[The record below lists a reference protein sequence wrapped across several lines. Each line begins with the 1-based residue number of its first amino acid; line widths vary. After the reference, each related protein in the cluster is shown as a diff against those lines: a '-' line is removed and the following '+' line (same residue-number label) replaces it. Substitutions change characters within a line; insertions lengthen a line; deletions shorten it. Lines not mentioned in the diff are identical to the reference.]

1 MLPQEHVLIGTFLLL
16 FDLVGTFVFVLSGA
30 VAGIRHR
37 LDLFGVLV
45 LAFVTAT
52 VGGITRD
59 LLIGAL
65 PPVGISDWRY
75 ITIATGAGLAAFYW
89 TRAAPTVTQSPI
101 VKDWDRLRGRWSK
114 SVLMLDAA
122 GLSLYAVAGA
132 LKALAYHLGPIPAVL
147 LGGITGIGGGMLRDV
162 LVSEVP
168 VVLRRGELYAVAG
181 MSGAALVVVGRTAGW
196 PSAVVAPVGALLC
209 FGLRFMAIER
219 GWRLPVAGDG
229 SDETGLR

>member
-1 MLPQEHVLIGTFLLL
+1 MLPQEHPLIGTFLLL
-16 FDLVGTFVFVLSGA
+16 FDLVGTFVFALSGA

-59 LLIGAL
+59 LLIGAV

-75 ITIATGAGLAAFYW
+75 VTIAVCAGLIAFYW
-89 TRAAPTVTQSPI
+89 ANVAPAVAQSPL
-101 VKDWDRLRGRWSK
+101 VKDWDRLRGRWSR

-132 LKALAYHLGPIPAVL
+132 LKALAYHLGPVPAVL

-168 VVLRRGELYAVAG
+168 VVLLRGELYAVAA

-196 PSAVVAPVGALLC
+196 PSYIVAPLGALLC
-209 FGLRFMAIER
+209 FGLRFMAIQR
-219 GWRLPVAGDG
+219 GWRLPVAGAG
-229 SDETGLR
+229 RSGGP

>member
-16 FDLVGTFVFVLSGA
+16 FDLVGTFVFALSGA

-59 LLIGAL
+59 LLIGAV

-75 ITIATGAGLAAFYW
+75 VTIAMCAGLAAFYW
-89 TRAAPTVTQSPI
+89 AHVAPAVTQSPI
-101 VKDWDRLRGRWSK
+101 VKDWDRLRGRWST

-132 LKALAYHLGPIPAVL
+132 LKALAYHLGPVPAVL
-147 LGGITGIGGGMLRDV
+147 LGGITGIGGGVLRDI

-168 VVLRRGELYAVAG
+168 VVLQRGELYAVAA
-181 MSGAALVVVGRTAGW
+181 MSGAVVVVVGRGAGW
-196 PSAVVAPVGALLC
+196 PSSVVAPLGALVC
-209 FGLRFMAIER
+209 FGLRFMAIQR
-219 GWRLPVAGDG
+219 GWRLPVAGGDRG
-229 SDETGLR
+229 GVP

>member
-16 FDLVGTFVFVLSGA
+16 FDLVGTFVFALSGA

-75 ITIATGAGLAAFYW
+75 VTIAVCAGLAAFYW
-89 TRAAPTVTQSPI
+89 AHIAPAVTQSPL
-101 VKDWDRLRGRWSK
+101 VKDWDRLRGRWSR

-132 LKALAYHLGPIPAVL
+132 LKALAYHLGPVPAVL

-168 VVLRRGELYAVAG
+168 VVLLRGELYAVAAL
-181 MSGAALVVVGRTAGW
+181 SGAALVVIGRSTGW
-196 PSAVVAPVGALLC
+196 PSSVVAPLGALLC
-209 FGLRFMAIER
+209 FGLRFMAIQR
-219 GWRLPVAGDG
+219 GWRLPVAG
-229 SDETGLR
+229 EHTGGL